1 MVPLNATQMN
11 NVWDLYRTH
20 PTVGCCAQV
29 YRNSL
34 LGEGVRIHA
43 KTDRIGPLDEGS
55 NKVRQ
60 LRYEHVAN
68 VAMDWLICVGVVPL
82 VLQYDHHIGRLLPIV
97 PQPEAVKL
105 FVRLDANGD
114 RHYEGLL
121 ERGNSILS
129 SVVTGAL
136 PETEARTIVR
146 VWAGGDHLPTS
157 KGHLITPITKLETN
171 ERFVSMIRENV
182 LIAVHRMANP
192 PLVTQ
197 PRAKRNADQDGVM
210 WNVDDRTVQDAE
222 FSRLERVAN
231 QDEQEANLRQDKWG
245 GVSLPTTRGEMQAF
259 AERIRTHEYYL
270 PSEREYV
277 RTQDSNYPSQF
288 AEIMRGSEEKILQIF
303 GIPTGMFSNTGS
315 HVQSNYMQIFSLNV
329 NIRRMMTQLQKF
341 LQEAWILAE
350 KLTMEQYPASAPGGV
365 TGPPRSLKSPAQN
378 TPGTIRGQET
388 QHGAGDTLLQDTKHV
403 PEDMVPSN
411 ISNVGGTKHH
421 MLDPATGDGNP
432 KSKKPKT
439 DKVHRVEKG
448 EKVEKVN
455 EKDRQGDSKEESAAP
470 GPGKDE
476 KQERVD
482 ADQRRDGKV
491 YEEELLPDA
500 KLEEV
505 RQQKLDL
512 ESKLEN
518 EDFDAKADQAHDGQF
533 EEEEEGLPNGGPD
546 DVDVFE
552 DAMTDYKA
560 GKTHDAAHDVPLTL
574 VSTPCLAPE
583 EVTQMI
589 ESGVLSRTEGIN
601 IQRASLGMPLLT
613 EAQVKKQMEE
623 HEKHMVDL
631 ESKLTKARAPPHPP
645 GEKGDKKEGNQDGKK
660 NSNAKPQGGSKDKP
674 GAATGATKSGTSS
687 KPTTQANKPKDT
699 NKKPT
704 ENPKIVL
711 EVKTTSG

>member
-11 NVWDLYRTH
+11 NVWELYRTH

-43 KTDRIGPLDEGS
+43 KTDRIGALDEGS

-136 PETEARTIVR
+136 PETEAQTVVR

-231 QDEQEANLRQDKWG
+231 QDEQEANLRQEKWG

-288 AEIMRGSEEKILQIF
+288 AEIMRGSEEQILQIF
-303 GIPTGMFSNTGS
+303 GIPNGMFSNTGS

-365 TGPPRSLKSPAQN
+365 TGVSKPLQSPAHD
-378 TPGTIRGQET
+378 TPGTLRGQET
-388 QHGAGDTLLQDTKHV
+388 QHGAGDTLLQYTKHV

-411 ISNVGGTKHH
+411 ISNAGGTKHH
-421 MLDPATGDGNP
+421 MLDPATGDGRQ
-432 KSKKPKT
+432 KFKKPKT
-439 DKVHRVEKG
+439 DK
-448 EKVEKVN
+448 
-455 EKDRQGDSKEESAAP
+455 KDDKANSKKESVTL
-470 GPGKDE
+470 GLD
-476 KQERVD
+476 KQKRID
-482 ADQRRDGKV
+482 ADQRREGKV
-491 YEEELLPDA
+491 YEEELLPDT

-505 RQQKLDL
+505 REQKLKL
-512 ESKLEN
+512 ESELEK
-518 EDFDAKADQAHDGQF
+518 EDFDAKADQDVEPK
-533 EEEEEGLPNGGPD
+533 EEEKEEGLPNGGPD

-560 GKTHDAAHDVPLTL
+560 SKTHDAAHDVPLTL

-631 ESKLTKARAPPHPP
+631 ESKLTKARAPPQPP
-645 GEKGDKKEGNQDGKK
+645 GEKGDKKDGNNDGKK
-660 NSNAKPQGGSKDKP
+660 NGNTKPQGGSKDKS

-687 KPTTQANKPKDT
+687 RPTTQASKPKEST
-699 NKKPT
+699 KKPAET
-704 ENPKIVL
+704 PKIVL